1 MVRERDIEALFTRL
15 GTECGAL
22 VLKLTSPGNN
32 GVPDRLVVRPGGI
45 VEFVE
50 LKRPGARP
58 RKLQEA
64 IHAKLREHGVAV
76 YTLDSREAVRD
87 WWDVR

>member
-15 GTECGAL
+15 GTARGAL

-32 GVPDRLVVRPGGI
+32 GVPDRLVVRPGGAI
-45 VEFVE
+45 EFVE
-50 LKRPGARP
+50 LKRPGEKP
-58 RKLQEA
+58 RKLQDA
-64 IHAKLREHGVAV
+64 IHAKLRERGASV
-76 YTLDSREAVRD
+76 YTLDSREAVRN